1 MVTQPKHPA
10 AEQDKHAVVQGM
22 ETIEE
27 ILSREHTIEE
37 VEQALQ
43 KYVDN
48 LDRVGFLEE
57 AEKTQIVLAREKATM
72 LLKNPDQYQL
82 RGGQRKKIRRG
93 LKKAEQQLKTA
104 EDEDKAL
111 EELNALL
118 NEPDEQPAPEPLNEQ
133 EFGEVVQAMDVKELQ
148 SLIADLTGKKKEIE
162 KERAT
167 IEAGLALAQ
176 KTLEQK
182 IGVPK
187 TQTFPDILEA
197 YVKDKPEAK
206 KLYIKIARLQGLDAT
221 GSEEIS
227 ILQKQL
233 KTIIDVYGKLNPAQ
247 LKNEAILQGFM
258 DKIKRIE
265 PRIDDVLSKQDETS
279 ATQEPPTPPSPPPS
293 AFAAPPPSMGKPEN
307 EPKKETTP
315 SDDTAEAESDAVET
329 RRGASQEEEKPAK
342 EEQPTPET
350 ATATPE
356 KTINKPVRDLLESIL
371 AKKELVSDDDP
382 VCLAINALVN
392 RKSIDLEKLKN
403 FLQNPEFLRKNID
416 EKKVKDEM
424 EKQKVS
430 DYEGLLQK
438 LEDESEQN
446 KNFLESIKG
455 QMRLSQDEIE
465 KRTKALERISE
476 IKQLIRE
483 TGNIIKLKGRTMVY
497 DSPRHVLALVNFYL
511 HRNDADMPIEALG
524 SEIERQVNEQKE
536 ALYSGTRATI
546 NRFGF
551 FLRPTLKT
559 TLKALAKDREFARLG
574 EKPADELAK
583 LTGIFENS
591 PDKVKQWIENL
602 PGGFEKHIKTTIP
615 RLIAYLEL
623 AIRDGNVSRLFKTG
637 RARDL
642 VRHLKNIQQE
652 HIRAG
657 VEEEFKRNPN
667 MNNQGKMLLYLQ
679 KLNQSTRHTVDI
691 NKKILS
697 RNVFKSVSL
706 KGVAGAG
713 LGAAAIFS
721 PLPFLATLPAFLA
734 APTFAASYTHRIPKK
749 HRPAVQKAA
758 LRAVVANGLAI
769 GGVAL
774 GTLFTGGI
782 ALPFA
787 LGAIGAGAGAMS
799 PEIGKKIWKEKQK
812 IGKGGV
818 SVAKKVPGASLAAAK
833 GGGKLLK
840 WTVGLPVV
848 GVWRGTMWTLGKIFK

>member
-1 MVTQPKHPA
+1 MAAQPKPPA
-10 AEQDKHAVVQGM
+10 TEQNKHAVVQGI

-27 ILSREHTIEE
+27 ILSRKHTIEE
-37 VEQALQ
+37 IEQAL
-43 KYVDN
+43 KEYVSS
-48 LDRVGFLEE
+48 LDQPGFLEE
-57 AEKTQIVLAREKATM
+57 AKKTQIILAREKATI
-72 LLKNPDQYQL
+72 LLASPDQYQL
-82 RGGQRKKIRRG
+82 REDLRLG
-93 LKKAEQQLKTA
+93 LEKAEDKLKTA
-104 EDEDKAL
+104 EDEDKVL
-111 EELNALL
+111 EELNAIL
-118 NEPDEQPAPEPLNEQ
+118 NEPDEQPSPEPLNEQ
-133 EFGEVVQAMDVKELQ
+133 EFGEAVQAIDVKELQ
-148 SLIADLTGKKKEIE
+148 ALIADLKEKKKEIE
-162 KERAT
+162 KEQAT
-167 IEAGLALAQ
+167 IEANLELAE

-182 IGVPK
+182 TGVPK
-187 TQTFPDILEA
+187 TQTFPDILET

-221 GSEEIS
+221 SSEEVS
-227 ILQKQL
+227 TLQGQL
-233 KTIIDVYGKLNPAQ
+233 KTMIDAYSKLSPAQ
-247 LKNEAILQGFM
+247 LKNENILQGFV
-258 DKIKRIE
+258 DKIKRME
-265 PRIDDVLSKQDETS
+265 PQIDEVLGKQDETS
-279 ATQEPPTPPSPPPS
+279 ATPETPEEKTPPPPSPS
-293 AFAAPPPSMGKPEN
+293 TFSAPPPSIDQPEKKLEKTPTTDTSQSQSETGDKKRP
-307 EPKKETTP
+307 EPK
-315 SDDTAEAESDAVET
+315 
-329 RRGASQEEEKPAK
+329 
-342 EEQPTPET
+342 PTPE
-350 ATATPE
+350 APAAAE
-356 KTINKPVRDLLESIL
+356 KTINKPVRNLLESIL
-371 AKKELVSDDDP
+371 TKKELVRDDDP

-403 FLQNPEFLRKNID
+403 FLQNPEFLRKNIN
-416 EKKVKDEM
+416 EKTVKDEM
-424 EKQKVS
+424 KKQKVSDS

-438 LEDESEQN
+438 LEDELEQN

-476 IKQLIRE
+476 IKQLMRE

-511 HRNDADMPIEALG
+511 HQNDTDMPIEALG
-524 SEIERQVNEQKE
+524 SEIESQVNEQKE

-574 EKPADELAK
+574 EKPADELEK
-583 LTGIFENS
+583 LAGLFENS
-591 PDKVKQWIENL
+591 PDKVRQWIENL
-602 PGGFEKHIKTTIP
+602 PGGFEKHINSTVP

-623 AIRDGNVSRLFKTG
+623 AIRDGNVSRIFKTG
-637 RARDL
+637 RAKDL
-642 VRHLKNIQQE
+642 VLHLKSIQQE
-652 HIRAG
+652 HIRAE
-657 VEEEFKRNPN
+657 VEEEFKKNPN

-697 RNVFKSVSL
+697 RNVLKSATL
-706 KGVAGAG
+706 KGVAGVG

-734 APTFAASYTHRIPKK
+734 APTFVASYTHRIPKK

-758 LRAVVANGLAI
+758 LRAAVANGLAI

-774 GTLFTGGI
+774 GTLFTGGV

-787 LGAIGAGAGAMS
+787 LGAIGAGVGAMS
-799 PEIGKKIWKEKQK
+799 PEIGKKAWKEKRK
-812 IGKGGV
+812 IGEGGV
-818 SVAKKVPGASLAAAK
+818 SVAKKVPGASLAVAK